1 MTAGLAVV
9 HARTPLHRVAR
20 RPDPWAFPSWSFAG
34 DDGTFGNRYDDPAGR
49 YRVLYAS
56 SRRRGAFLETL
67 ARFRPD
73 PAVLAALQ
81 DIAPDA
87 ADSADERPAAVAG
100 VVPIAWLERRC
111 IGAATPSGAFC
122 DIAHSDSL
130 AYLRRAMAA
139 QLLRYGLEDLDAGDV
154 RRRAP
159 RALTQEL
166 SRYVFEHGRD
176 AGGAALRGIRYRS
189 RLGDDVENWA
199 IFEGDAAINGDAHA
213 IAPDD
218 PDLVS
223 ALTTLGL
230 TLG

>member
-1 MTAGLAVV
+1 
-9 HARTPLHRVAR
+9 
-20 RPDPWAFPSWSFAG
+20 
-34 DDGTFGNRYDDPAGR
+34 
-49 YRVLYAS
+49 
-56 SRRRGAFLETL
+56 
-67 ARFRPD
+67 
-73 PAVLAALQ
+73 VLAALQ

-176 AGGAALRGIRYRS
+176 AGGAALRCAGSGTARASATTSRTGRSSRATRRSTVTPTPSRPTIRTSSRRS
-189 RLGDDVENWA
+189 PR
-199 IFEGDAAINGDAHA
+199 
-213 IAPDD
+213 
-218 PDLVS
+218 S
-223 ALTTLGL
+223 A
-230 TLG
+230 